1 MKIQHKILV
10 CSTCAS
16 VWQNNKR
23 VGISGGQKLFKK
35 LTQQSQDWSQSK
47 NFTIE
52 SVKCM
57 SACSHSCVVA
67 FAAPGK
73 FTYVFGN
80 LSHDANSISATS
92 AAVLDCAK
100 LYCQKSD
107 GVMLWAERPEPLKK
121 GIIAR
126 IPNFVWENS

>member
-1 MKIQHKILV
+1 MKTEHKILV

-16 VWQNNKR
+16 TWQDGKK
-23 VGISGGQKLFKK
+23 VGISGGEKL
-35 LTQQSQDWSQSK
+35 LEELNQQNQVRSQTDK
-47 NFTIE
+47 FAIE

-67 FAAPGK
+67 FTAPGK

-80 LSHDANSISATS
+80 LSHDADRISTTS
-92 AAVLDCAK
+92 AAVLDCAS
-100 LYCQKSD
+100 LYCQKPD
-107 GVMLWAERPEPLKK
+107 GAMPWVERPEPLKQ

-126 IPNFVWENS
+126 IPHHL

>member
-1 MKIQHKILV
+1 MKTQHKILV

-16 VWQNNKR
+16 IWQEGKK
-23 VGISGGQKLFKK
+23 VGVSGGEKLLKE
-35 LTQQSQDWSQSK
+35 LTQQLQENSLTNQL
-47 NFTIE
+47 TIE

-67 FAAPGK
+67 FTAPSK

-80 LSHDANSISATS
+80 LSHDADSISASS
-92 AAVLDCAK
+92 AAVLNCAS
-100 LYCQKSD
+100 LYCQKPD
-107 GVMLWAERPEPLKK
+107 GVMPWAERPEPLKQ

-126 IPNFVWENS
+126 IPNFE